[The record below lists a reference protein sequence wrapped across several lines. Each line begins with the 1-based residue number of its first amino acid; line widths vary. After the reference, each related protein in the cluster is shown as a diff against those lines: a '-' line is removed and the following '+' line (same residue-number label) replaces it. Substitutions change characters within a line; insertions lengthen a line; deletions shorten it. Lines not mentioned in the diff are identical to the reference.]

1 VSDGTQ
7 FAAAVERLLGD
18 ADLREQLVERAVARV
33 QADFDL
39 ATVCRRYRPV
49 RRGMAAGVHGR
60 ERIGRSLSAARDV
73 ASLPGWIQLFVIVA
87 VAAAIVLIAHIAGV
101 PGRWA
106 PMVIGGALG
115 LMTALVGGAPRR
127 EDGEG

>member
-1 VSDGTQ
+1 
-7 FAAAVERLLGD
+7 
-18 ADLREQLVERAVARV
+18 
-33 QADFDL
+33 
-39 ATVCRRYRPV
+39 
-49 RRGMAAGVHGR
+49 MAAGVHGR
-60 ERIGRSLSAARDV
+60 ARIGRSLSAVRDV
-73 ASLPGWIQLFVIVA
+73 ASLPGWLQLFVIVA

>member
-1 VSDGTQ
+1 
-7 FAAAVERLLGD
+7 
-18 ADLREQLVERAVARV
+18 
-33 QADFDL
+33 
-39 ATVCRRYRPV
+39 
-49 RRGMAAGVHGR
+49 MAAGVHGR